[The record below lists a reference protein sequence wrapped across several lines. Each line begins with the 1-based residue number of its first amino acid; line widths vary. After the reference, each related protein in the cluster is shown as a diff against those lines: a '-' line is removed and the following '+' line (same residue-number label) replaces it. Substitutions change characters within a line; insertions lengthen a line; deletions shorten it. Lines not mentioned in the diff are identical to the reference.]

1 MNVVVSGASGYLGF
15 KLIESFLA
23 EGNRV
28 LAVARNV
35 SGRLDALS
43 QSSGG
48 CLELCELDVDDLLF
62 SMAQFQPDVVVST
75 TCCYETDPKFLTKT
89 VSSNYIFPTTLLKST
104 LLLDRRIRFVFVGTS
119 LPANLNLYS
128 LTKKQFSE
136 LGEFFSRTGRV
147 QFVNVL
153 LESFYGSDEPGNRFI
168 KRSILAF
175 LKNAD
180 LPVTDG
186 CQHRDYV
193 SIADVVSA
201 MHFISLSDTLTGDY
215 AEIPLGSGDAPSI
228 REILEFLKAETH
240 SDSFINYGAVPL
252 RPNEPS
258 TKADLTKLRELGY
271 TKKLTSWKDGMR
283 SMIKEIQH
291 ENIG

>member
-1 MNVVVSGASGYLGF
+1 MNIVVSGASGYLGF
-15 KLIESFLA
+15 KLIQSFLA
-23 EGNRV
+23 QGNRV

-35 SGRLDALS
+35 SGRLETLAK
-43 QSSGG
+43 SSGEN
-48 CLELCELDVDDLLF
+48 LELCELDVDDLLF

-119 LPANLNLYS
+119 LPASLNLYS

-153 LESFYGSDEPGNRFI
+153 LESFYGSDEPDNRFI
-168 KRSILAF
+168 KRTILA
-175 LKNAD
+175 LLRNEE

-201 MHFISLSDTLTGDY
+201 MCFISLSDTLTEDY
-215 AEIPLGSGDAPSI
+215 AEISLGSEDAPSI

-271 TKKLTSWKDGMR
+271 TKKPCSWKDGMR